1 MNKRSL
7 LVLAAAAAL
16 CGCGN
21 QISGVGVG
29 ASHPNESGVLAR
41 HRARARVWMLPG
53 ASGQDLI
60 YVADLGAVYHQG
72 VDVYSYP
79 QGKNVGFIQPD
90 EDGFAGLCADKQG
103 NVWVLTWATNGQAFY
118 DKYGHGGTQPIQSI
132 IASGVPSSCAV
143 DRATGNLAIANFED
157 FDLSRSRGDIAI
169 YKGGQ
174 GEPEDY
180 YDDSITHYD
189 YCAYDD
195 KGNLFADGNTDF
207 LNELAR
213 NGSTLLHIYL
223 NKTISPASLQWNDG
237 SLAVAVVG
245 GGKGPIRID
254 RVTVKGS
261 AAQIIGTTTLK
272 TYHNEGEY
280 LGLGFSIQA
289 KVIAGPGPGSAGPEG
304 ELYFWPYPAGGK
316 ASKQIT
322 APLYSNF
329 YAVAFSP
336 ASEERAR

>member
-7 LVLAAAAAL
+7 LLLAVAGTFCA
-16 CGCGN
+16 CGN
-21 QISGVGVG
+21 QIPGAG
-29 ASHPNESGVLAR
+29 ASQPSQTGAFAA
-41 HRARARVWMLPG
+41 HRARAHVSMLQE

-79 QGKNVGFIQPD
+79 QGKDVGFIQPD
-90 EDGFAGLCADKQG
+90 EDVFAGLCADKQG

-118 DKYGHGGTQPIQSI
+118 DKYAHGGTQPIQSI

-143 DRATGNLAIANFED
+143 DPATGNLAIANFED
-157 FDLSRSRGDIAI
+157 FNVSRSRGDMAI
-169 YKGGQ
+169 YQRGQ

-195 KGNLFADGNTDF
+195 KGNLFADGNTDY
-207 LNELAR
+207 LNELVR
-213 NGSTLLHIYL
+213 NSSTLLHIYL
-223 NKTISPASLQWNDG
+223 NKNISPGSLQWNGG
-237 SLAVAVVG
+237 SLAIAVVG
-245 GGKGPIRID
+245 GGKGPISID
-254 RVTVKGS
+254 RATVKGS
-261 AAQIIGTTTLK
+261 GAQIIGTTKLQ
-272 TYHNEGEY
+272 TYRNQGEY
-280 LGLGFSIQA
+280 LDLGFLIRG
-289 KVIAGPGPGSAGPEG
+289 KVIAGPGPGSAGPES

-329 YAVAFSP
+329 YAVAFSAAP
-336 ASEERAR
+336 QERAR